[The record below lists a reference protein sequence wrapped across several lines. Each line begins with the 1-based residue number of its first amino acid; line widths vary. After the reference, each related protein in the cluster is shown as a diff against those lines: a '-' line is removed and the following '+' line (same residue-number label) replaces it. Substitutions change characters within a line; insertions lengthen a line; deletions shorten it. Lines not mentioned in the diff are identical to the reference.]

1 MPSSNQ
7 SGINE
12 EKYPRIT
19 KKFLLKICKDNHL
32 YMTPHLNDTL
42 YLHFKGL
49 TKIENLEEYTGLRS
63 LWLENNGIRQIENL
77 DHLTELR
84 CLYLQEFDLLNQQFG
99 SSAKSGFTECEQEL
113 HLSDTESYSFHLNSV
128 IFQKDLCYLDD
139 RPVTDKERACV
150 NAWSKGGVE
159 AERKERLR
167 WKEMEQEKIRR
178 SVEGKKLEAT
188 KEFLPPFP
196 SIPKDRKDCR
206 WGIKSRNTVLA
217 LRKGRTNMDILA
229 GLENAKCRKCEE
241 VREQKGDPSLL
252 HQNNQ
257 QKIDSQELAKEEIII
272 PELEDASPNVKSEEK
287 ESFITISSDPYRTLI
302 SESKLQENTIKQ
314 NNQQQIDCKESAGNE
329 ILIPA
334 LEKIS
339 SIPPGENEN
348 CIPHEIKNILCA
360 LEPVSEPSRDSDPVT
375 EIRTYRR
382 DVKRFLKTGLGKIRE
397 AGSSILLPNDRPTIL
412 EDESVK
418 HKNTMKH
425 EVISSNQ
432 FISGNHTDGKAVA
445 IRVHIYTANEAGQ
458 NNTENFNS
466 ELLMQKEQCNKMDA
480 SSQTEIPFTSILLK
494 SGQFPISTNINQSE
508 SLNNNVE
515 VSIDRN
521 TLLTLQKASLSETDT
536 TEYCHVTTQTNDFYL
551 DRENE
556 FTENET
562 FVVSMKNSSVTDE
575 IQDVESKSENILNT
589 RKNHLNLENDVDSF
603 ISSKI
608 GSNQLN
614 LLENKAAEIL
624 DLNLTSITDKNIEE
638 ETKLSLDKSNVEISP
653 QNEMGTNQN
662 TLDKSAEKLIN
673 SNTVAERNI
682 PQDVDKWHLQGEV
695 KTLNADRKNTSTIST
710 TEINF
715 VQSESTIL
723 KRRGLHEISSSA
735 AINANDFFSAMS
747 KIVSTERNIIPPKSE
762 KKAEIKATV
771 DLITSLNN
779 RDDVIVSS
787 PKSNP
792 VLPRIKT
799 ERSSLSSMLEAD
811 SKGNRSEV
819 KPRDYKYENI
829 GSEGGRQ
836 DEDRN
841 TELKLG
847 QEKNDKKITKNS
859 TDEGS
864 MEKADLFSLEKSTIK
879 PSKPKMATELAK
891 NSGNDECF
899 EIEDNTEIFSEKI
912 MSDFSISGKKNHFNN
927 ISSENGATV
936 DGNLNIFLKQER
948 NFDDDISS
956 DESEISS
963 SSSSDNSS
971 RSISEDESNALL
983 RHPREQRNFLTL
995 KNRLEVQK
1003 SLTLLEDKLS
1013 LMSPNHANS
1022 GESKIVNL
1030 LTTENH
1036 TPVACRCNETGSEEV
1051 SIYLGNE
1058 GSHQTNINAQPRQED
1073 ETATMVKEV
1082 ANVLREN
1089 TIDLENNTILESES
1103 YLTPPFNSNNNA
1115 RISSSVSENLLIEDE
1130 DRLEQEMNATTSQ
1143 EIRKEEC
1150 DFLSEE
1156 NQRELEDLIL
1166 ETCAT
1171 SNLEQTERYNTI
1183 SWNPSDFDWKT
1194 WLDTENM
1201 NENRIRRNLTD
1212 EEKEYKSSPDRIETT
1227 ISTTSDFISNASCEN
1242 LGLKDFSVEKEMPIN
1257 DTELEGYGDSKNS
1270 FEFSEFD
1277 FSALPDMNSYFE
1289 DIAKND
1295 SDTNSPS
1302 ISDLARGIDSKR
1314 TVIPFEMSAM
1324 KRSTEDAYSLAL
1336 NGKEASKEIHSKSKT
1351 QNYANENQDHIFHPL
1366 SKHQHT
1372 ETSFEKRDHCESVFE
1387 NLSFTSYGDYEA
1399 NRNYKERKEELIDYT
1414 ETRNQNDRNK
1424 SEVKSAE
1431 PFIGNSFG
1439 RVDFEEEECI
1449 ITPAR
1454 RTSWIP

>member
-1 MPSSNQ
+1 MIDDPGVLDVFAAMPS
-7 SGINE
+7 
-12 EKYPRIT
+12 
-19 KKFLLKICKDNHL
+19 L
-32 YMTPHLNDTL
+32 
-42 YLHFKGL
+42 
-49 TKIENLEEYTGLRS
+49 
-63 LWLENNGIRQIENL
+63 
-77 DHLTELR
+77 
-84 CLYLQEFDLLNQQFG
+84 
-99 SSAKSGFTECEQEL
+99 
-113 HLSDTESYSFHLNSV
+113 
-128 IFQKDLCYLDD
+128 KDLCYLDD

-178 SVEGKKLEAT
+178 SVEA
-188 KEFLPPFP
+188 
-196 SIPKDRKDCR
+196 
-206 WGIKSRNTVLA
+206 VLA

-241 VREQKGDPSLL
+241 VRNSDQNGDSRLL
-252 HQNNQ
+252 HQNSQ
-257 QKIDSQELAKEEIII
+257 QKIDSQELDKEEIII
-272 PELEDASPNVKSEEK
+272 PELEDTSPIPVDKSENFVSHEIKNILCTLEQVSGSSGDSAVIADIKVPSDGNDSILQQNVKSEEK
-287 ESFITISSDPYRTLI
+287 ESFITTSSDPYRTPI
-302 SESKLQENTIKQ
+302 GESMLQENTIKQ
-314 NNQQQIDCKESAGNE
+314 NNQQQIDYKESAGNE

-339 SIPPGENEN
+339 PIPSGENEN

-375 EIRTYRR
+375 EIRISQEENETI
-382 DVKRFLKTGLGKIRE
+382 LQQTSKIRE
-397 AGSSILLPNDRPTIL
+397 AESSILFSNDRHTIL

-418 HKNTMKH
+418 HKNTIKH

-432 FISGNHTDGKAVA
+432 FISGNHTNGKSVA
-445 IRVHIYTANEAGQ
+445 IRVHIYTANEEGQ
-458 NNTENFNS
+458 NNTESFNS

-494 SGQFPISTNINQSE
+494 SGQFPISININQSE
-508 SLNNNVE
+508 NLNNNVKF
-515 VSIDRN
+515 SIDRN
-521 TLLTLQKASLSETDT
+521 TLLNLQKASSSETDT

-562 FVVSMKNSSVTDE
+562 FVVSMKNSSVTDK

-589 RKNHLNLENDVDSF
+589 RKNRLNLENDVDSF

-662 TLDKSAEKLIN
+662 TLYKSAEKLID
-673 SNTVAERNI
+673 SNTLAERNI

-695 KTLNADRKNTSTIST
+695 KTLNADRKNASTIST
-710 TEINF
+710 KEINF
-715 VQSESTIL
+715 VQSESIIL
-723 KRRGLHEISSSA
+723 KRRGHNEISSSA

-779 RDDVIVSS
+779 RDDVIVPS

-792 VLPRIKT
+792 VLPSIKT

-811 SKGNRSEV
+811 SKGNRYEV

-829 GSEGGRQ
+829 RSEGGRQ

-891 NSGNDECF
+891 NSWNDECF

-912 MSDFSISGKKNHFNN
+912 TPDFSISGKKNYFNN
-927 ISSENGATV
+927 ISSENGDTV
-936 DGNLNIFLKQER
+936 DGNLNISPQASALLKKWNLSLRNLCKPGYPVSGPPNSDFIEKRYENGTFMNKNQTSSKDEIKNEQRSPIISNFELPLLSKER

-963 SSSSDNSS
+963 SSSSDDSS

-995 KNRLEVQK
+995 KSRLEVQK

-1013 LMSPNHANS
+1013 LMSPTHECS
-1022 GESKIVNL
+1022 GESKIANL
-1030 LTTENH
+1030 LTTENR
-1036 TPVACRCNETGSEEV
+1036 TPVGYRCNETGSEEL
-1051 SIYLGNE
+1051 SIYLENE
-1058 GSHQTNINAQPRQED
+1058 ASHQKNINVQPIEED

-1089 TIDLENNTILESES
+1089 TIDLENNTILESDS

-1115 RISSSVSENLLIEDE
+1115 RISSSVSENLLIEDA
-1130 DRLEQEMNATTSQ
+1130 DSLEQEMNATSSQ
-1143 EIRKEEC
+1143 EMRKEEC

-1171 SNLEQTERYNTI
+1171 SNLEQTESYNTI

-1242 LGLKDFSVEKEMPIN
+1242 LGLKDFYVEKEMPIN

-1277 FSALPDMNSYFE
+1277 FSALPDTNSYLE

-1302 ISDLARGIDSKR
+1302 ISDVARGIDSKR

-1324 KRSTEDAYSLAL
+1324 KRSTDDVCSYAL
-1336 NGKEASKEIHSKSKT
+1336 NDKEESKEIHSKIMVIMK
-1351 QNYANENQDHIFHPL
+1351 Q
-1366 SKHQHT
+1366 T
-1372 ETSFEKRDHCESVFE
+1372 EITK
-1387 NLSFTSYGDYEA
+1387 N
-1399 NRNYKERKEELIDYT
+1399 
-1414 ETRNQNDRNK
+1414 
-1424 SEVKSAE
+1424 VKK
-1431 PFIGNSFG
+1431 N
-1439 RVDFEEEECI
+1439 
-1449 ITPAR
+1449 
-1454 RTSWIP
+1454 